1 MVRFGVCLFFG
12 LLFAFFLFTFR
23 FLLLP
28 RFIVTLL
35 SELLTQC
42 IAPPDK
48 LQENADPLFSKCASH
63 SVPQS
68 WPVFLVFLLL
78 ILERGEWREGE
89 KYLCERSID
98 QLPTNCADWGPNPQ
112 HSHVLW
118 LGIEPMTFQIARWCP
133 SNWITPAR
141 VWPVFLFHK
150 NCAPFLCQVKSHSSF
165 ECRLWGITSNTVHF
179 PLSLG

>member
-1 MVRFGVCLFFG
+1 MHCSSWQTTRKCRPTVLQMCQPLCTTELTCVFGFSFID
-12 LLFAFFLFTFR
+12 FR
-23 FLLLP
+23 
-28 RFIVTLL
+28 
-35 SELLTQC
+35 
-42 IAPPDK
+42 
-48 LQENADPLFSKCASH
+48 
-63 SVPQS
+63 
-68 WPVFLVFLLL
+68 
-78 ILERGEWREGE
+78 ERGMEGEREGE

-165 ECRLWGITSNTVHF
+165 ECRLWGITSNTVHL